1 MSKLRSINT
10 VVWSDPWF
18 EVLEPTAKLLF
29 IYLVTNEKTNM
40 LGVYEISIRKV
51 SFETGISSKDINRH
65 LVEFEKSNKIKY
77 EDNRVLLLNFLKHQ
91 NYNLNMMKSA
101 IRTYNK
107 LPSGLKVGDMNEV
120 EESREGFLTLC
131 NGFLGVRKYEYEDE
145 VEVEVEVEV
154 ESKAKPKKPAKKEVV
169 YRSFKHLS
177 ITESDFKKLNK
188 LYSKEQ
194 IDNTLDSVENYA
206 KNKSYTSLYLTASKW
221 LRKEYP
227 HIKEEATNDT
237 GGLSE
242 FQQMELKKQE
252 LNNNWRNGH

>member
-51 SFETGISSKDINRH
+51 SFETGISPKDIDRH

-107 LPSGLKVGDMNEV
+107 LPFGLKVDGMSEV

-131 NGFLGVRKYEYEDE
+131 NGFLGVRKYEYEY
-145 VEVEVEVEV
+145 EV
-154 ESKAKPKKPAKKEVV
+154 ESKVEEKSKVKPKKPVKKEVV

-177 ITESDFKKLNK
+177 ITEADFKKLNK

-194 IDNTLDSVENYA
+194 IDNILDSVENYA

-221 LRKEYP
+221 LKKEYP
-227 HIKEEATNDT
+227 HIKEEAANDT
-237 GGLSE
+237 GGLNE

-252 LNNNWRNGH
+252 LNKNWRNGH